1 MQLFAY
7 RECSQI
13 RLTNCKRVIIH
24 RILHSKKCTNRAHDP
39 EIRHN
44 LLIYND
50 YFNHYM
56 PTKSN
61 GQISYVQ
68 GFITDAHQF

>member
-1 MQLFAY
+1 M
-7 RECSQI
+7 
-13 RLTNCKRVIIH
+13 H
-24 RILHSKKCTNRAHDP
+24 NRAHDP

-56 PTKSN
+56 PSEGRRQKPRIPSLPQKGNRDLSN
-61 GQISYVQ
+61 IDDFNNNKADLQ
-68 GFITDAHQF
+68 